1 MSTEPAPTP
10 TDTPANTGGNG
21 NAPMDVVAGSP
32 GESGGTTG
40 GSIGDTTGGS
50 MGGETGGTTGGS
62 IAGPAGGTTGGAPS
76 GGEMALGGT
85 GGMGLASGGQI
96 GGGDVPL
103 ISACGQGA
111 RLSPGPEGPAET
123 TTDCFA
129 GGPPVGDF
137 APEQA
142 PPVIGACETCGF
154 NANLSALKN
163 ANDCVT
169 CFENFEIQ
177 QFYGDCTGFCVPV
190 GTATM
195 SADPAICDAPV
206 ACVY

>member
-62 IAGPAGGTTGGAPS
+62 IAGPAGGATGALS
-76 GGEMALGGT
+76 GGEMAFGGT
-85 GGMGLASGGQI
+85 EVWAWRL
-96 GGGDVPL
+96 V
-103 ISACGQGA
+103 A
-111 RLSPGPEGPAET
+111 RLAVATFHLSLSGQEVLAYRRGPEGPAET

-137 APEQA
+137 APGQA
-142 PPVIGACETCGF
+142 PVAGACETCGF